1 MSLPEPVAYI
11 HGMET
16 VHLDIGSVDTDTGSR
31 IGGNPPACFDSDQ
44 ILDTHDYLLT
54 LGAATAEWLGDREV
68 SVFIRRG
75 FAIGD
80 DDLEY
85 PDIGVRAVLH
95 GPSARGAGTRGLH
108 HGLGS
113 AALVVAEPGAE
124 TPPFVRIGPAPILI
138 QNEPTYA
145 AGVEADGYR
154 FLFQM
159 NEEGWPV
166 TEDPEAEFV
175 EEYLFGYGSVY
186 FYGKFDETGQA
197 GEIVAGFLDF

>member
-1 MSLPEPVAYI
+1 MKTA
-11 HGMET
+11 
-16 VHLDIGSVDTDTGSR
+16 HLDIGFADTDTGSR
-31 IGGNPPACFDSDQ
+31 VGGNPPACFDSDP

-68 SVFIRRG
+68 SVFVRRG
-75 FAIGD
+75 FTIGGD
-80 DDLEY
+80 DLDY

-95 GPSARGAGTRGLH
+95 GPSARGAGTRGRH
-108 HGLGS
+108 PGLGS
-113 AALVVAEPGAE
+113 AGLVVADPGAE
-124 TPPFVRIGPAPILI
+124 TPPFVRIGRAPVLI

-145 AGVEADGYR
+145 ARVEADGYR

-166 TEDPEAEFV
+166 TSDPEAEFV

-197 GEIVAGFLDF
+197 GDIVAGFLDF